1 MVMLNLN
8 RRSKPYHFFAAQKK
22 LQGFSIMKRAMIV
35 CALLATGCKN
45 MTPETELIV
54 DKQSYTM
61 SRSEIITATNECESA
76 GMRAV
81 VVNAKRKV
89 GEQYIPVVID
99 ITCVPKF
106 K

>member
-1 MVMLNLN
+1 MVMSDLNCK
-8 RRSKPYHFFAAQKK
+8 SKPNHFFAAQKR
-22 LQGFSIMKRAMIV
+22 LQGFSIMKRAMMLCV
-35 CALLATGCKN
+35 LLATGCKS

>member
-1 MVMLNLN
+1 MVMLDLN
-8 RRSKPYHFFAAQKK
+8 RRSKHYHFIAAQKR

>member
-1 MVMLNLN
+1 
-8 RRSKPYHFFAAQKK
+8 
-22 LQGFSIMKRAMIV
+22 
-35 CALLATGCKN
+35 
-45 MTPETELIV
+45 
-54 DKQSYTM
+54 M

-89 GEQYIPVVID
+89 GEQFIPVVID